1 MFPLLMMEKRKI
13 VSAVTHFKEKNAL
26 SGNIVD
32 RVRVHYTDGSTKN
45 FDVNEWEMTLSEG
58 RRLWKQHE
66 KDFKNPENFDG

>member
-32 RVRVHYTDGSTKN
+32 RVRVHYTDGST
-45 FDVNEWEMTLSEG
+45 
-58 RRLWKQHE
+58 
-66 KDFKNPENFDG
+66 

>member
-1 MFPLLMMEKRKI
+1 MEKRKI

-26 SGNIVD
+26 SGNLID

-45 FDVNEWEMTLSEG
+45 FDVNEWEMTLAEG

-66 KDFKNPENFDG
+66 EEFKNPENFDG